1 MSAQHPSD
9 AVARQLRALCWAV
22 LVASL
27 PVVLYFTTLGTWRLT
42 HQRIDGGW
50 TAAFFWQQAESM
62 LVHARLDVDPAAFG
76 IECFMRDERCYGYF
90 GVTPSLVRIPFLGIS
105 RFFHSALTP
114 VFLAAAILVAW
125 WAAFQML
132 QRSLRTGE
140 VLAPSRALVLGYG
153 LLGAL
158 ALGPGST
165 LLFLARPAVYEE
177 AIAWGVAFF
186 LLAMNHVWAWYARE
200 ARSLVPAVVFGI
212 LAANARPTAA
222 TACGVLGLL
231 AMWWC
236 RQDRFTGRPFRAA
249 LGLSLLP
256 GLTAAAVFW
265 LKLGTPVPSVL
276 MNRHVQ
282 EAPHW
287 KAILEQNGRR
297 TGGAMFAPTALALY
311 FRPDTVVSRSA
322 WPIAD
327 FRFPHEPILWIPPL
341 PVGGAY
347 VERTASVT
355 ATMPLPWLL
364 TVVMAIGAGTSW
376 ARERRSP
383 HPSPE
388 RREEWTVAAG
398 LFASALAMTALTVTT
413 VGMTNRYLP
422 DFYAISAVGVVF
434 AHRRLLP
441 WLHRHRALGALAGLV
456 ALALVV
462 WSIVVNVS
470 LTTQVT
476 FY

>member
-1 MSAQHPSD
+1 MCGVNSTFGAG
-9 AVARQLRALCWAV
+9 VG
-22 LVASL
+22 
-27 PVVLYFTTLGTWRLT
+27 LGL
-42 HQRIDGGW
+42 
-50 TAAFFWQQAESM
+50 F
-62 LVHARLDVDPAAFG
+62 
-76 IECFMRDERCYGYF
+76 
-90 GVTPSLVRIPFLGIS
+90 
-105 RFFHSALTP
+105 
-114 VFLAAAILVAW
+114 
-125 WAAFQML
+125 
-132 QRSLRTGE
+132 
-140 VLAPSRALVLGYG
+140 
-153 LLGAL
+153 LLGVEYAL
-158 ALGPGST
+158 L
-165 LLFLARPAVYEE
+165 
-177 AIAWGVAFF
+177 
-186 LLAMNHVWAWYARE
+186 
-200 ARSLVPAVVFGI
+200 FGI

-456 ALALVV
+456 AVTPAAGFAGPVGAIGLGFVAGATCLWFSTSFKNRFQYDDSLDVFGVHCVAGILGTLAVAVLASPKLGGTGIADYVTKPGQAVLAPYDIGTQLWAQLKAVLVTLA
-462 WSIVVNVS
+462 WSGFVTAQLFKLVDFAIGLRLDAVEENVGLDIS
-470 LTTQVT
+470 DHGERS
-476 FY
+476 YN